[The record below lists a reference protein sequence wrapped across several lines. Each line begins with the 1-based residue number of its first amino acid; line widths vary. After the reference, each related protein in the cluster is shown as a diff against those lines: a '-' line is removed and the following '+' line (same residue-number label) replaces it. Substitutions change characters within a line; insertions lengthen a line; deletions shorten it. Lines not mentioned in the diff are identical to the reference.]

1 MIPGYNDH
9 SANERTFLAWVRTGI
24 AVMGFGLVIEKF
36 DLLTFT
42 MATIQPADSAQRAAA
57 RKLLDPFGPF
67 DGLALVAVGL
77 CLVIAA
83 AERFV
88 RTRRLLED
96 PGTNPVAGPRA
107 ELILSATLAI
117 LVTAFTVVIALG
129 R

>member
-1 MIPGYNDH
+1 MSPELETLDQLLGGDLPL
-9 SANERTFLAWVRTGI
+9 T
-24 AVMGFGLVIEKF
+24 VI
-36 DLLTFT
+36 
-42 MATIQPADSAQRAAA
+42 
-57 RKLLDPFGPF
+57 RKLFPD
-67 DGLALVAVGL
+67 
-77 CLVIAA
+77 

-96 PGTNPVAGPRA
+96 PGTKPVAGPRA